1 MPKGKPWTVQE
12 ERKLRDLR
20 VAGKTVAEIAILMGK
35 SVESIRMKLKRSG
48 FTVKVDRTK
57 NIGEGSTTTELI
69 MPDDLISIEE
79 SLQIIVSA
87 MNKLKTPNLSK
98 NEVLR
103 LKAIINAAVL
113 YQRKFAEYVNYRKIE
128 ANLIDLTEK
137 YEAWAEREREK
148 SKADSDSGSEEEGR

>member
-35 SVESIRMKLKRSG
+35 SVESIRMKLKRLG

-57 NIGEGSTTTELI
+57 IIGEGSTTAELI

-128 ANLIDLTEK
+128 ANLVDLTEK
-137 YEAWAEREREK
+137 YEAWAKLEQERTK
-148 SKADSDSGSEEEGR
+148 GMVQPDGEEEK